1 MGRWHDCA
9 FNQDMIFRRAVQV
22 DWNNIQNERQ
32 KTLAASNAKENK
44 SRITKQYLP
53 GDQVLI
59 VLDPDERRSHPKMSK
74 PTKGPYAITRIHTN
88 GTVDINRGNFIETIN
103 IRRLKPFITM

>member
-1 MGRWHDCA
+1 
-9 FNQDMIFRRAVQV
+9 MIFRRAVQV

-32 KTLAASNAKENK
+32 KTLK

>member
-32 KTLAASNAKENK
+32 KTLAASNAKEK
-44 SRITKQYLP
+44 KIQK
-53 GDQVLI
+53 LI